1 MEPEI
6 LTGRPL
12 SMMTSFDILLLLIQS
27 NYIKTWLFC
36 ETENLSYINNYPIEN
51 GNFVNMDKGG
61 CILCSAM
68 LFLNIEVHVGV
79 RTGRKN
85 KEIFCLSWI

>member
-1 MEPEI
+1 MEQEI

-27 NYIKTWLFC
+27 NYIKTELFC

-51 GNFVNMDKGG
+51 GNLSTLYKGG
-61 CILCSAM
+61 CILCSDM
-68 LFLNIEVHVGV
+68 LFLKH
-79 RTGRKN
+79 
-85 KEIFCLSWI
+85 

>member
-1 MEPEI
+1 MTHEDTENRMEPEI

-27 NYIKTWLFC
+27 NYIKTELFC

-51 GNFVNMDKGG
+51 GNFVNIG
-61 CILCSAM
+61 
-68 LFLNIEVHVGV
+68 
-79 RTGRKN
+79 
-85 KEIFCLSWI
+85 

>member
-1 MEPEI
+1 MTHEDMENRMEPEI

-27 NYIKTWLFC
+27 NYIKTELFC

-51 GNFVNMDKGG
+51 GNFVNIG
-61 CILCSAM
+61 
-68 LFLNIEVHVGV
+68 
-79 RTGRKN
+79 
-85 KEIFCLSWI
+85 

>member
-1 MEPEI
+1 MTHEDTENRMGQEI

-27 NYIKTWLFC
+27 NYIKTELFC

-51 GNFVNMDKGG
+51 GNFVNIG
-61 CILCSAM
+61 
-68 LFLNIEVHVGV
+68 
-79 RTGRKN
+79 
-85 KEIFCLSWI
+85 

>member
-27 NYIKTWLFC
+27 NYIKTELFC

-51 GNFVNMDKGG
+51 GNFVNIGQRR
-61 CILCSAM
+61 LHTLLS
-68 LFLNIEVHVGV
+68 HV
-79 RTGRKN
+79 
-85 KEIFCLSWI
+85 IFKH

>member
-1 MEPEI
+1 MTHEDMENRMEQDI

-27 NYIKTWLFC
+27 NYIKTELFC

-51 GNFVNMDKGG
+51 GNLSTLDKGG
-61 CILCSAM
+61 CILCSDM
-68 LFLNIEVHVGV
+68 LF
-79 RTGRKN
+79 
-85 KEIFCLSWI
+85 

>member
-1 MEPEI
+1 MTHEDTENRMELEI

-27 NYIKTWLFC
+27 NYIKTELFC

-51 GNFVNMDKGG
+51 GNFVNIG
-61 CILCSAM
+61 
-68 LFLNIEVHVGV
+68 
-79 RTGRKN
+79 
-85 KEIFCLSWI
+85 

>member
-1 MEPEI
+1 MTHEDTQNGMEPEI

-27 NYIKTWLFC
+27 NYIKTELFC

-51 GNFVNMDKGG
+51 GNFVNIG
-61 CILCSAM
+61 
-68 LFLNIEVHVGV
+68 
-79 RTGRKN
+79 
-85 KEIFCLSWI
+85 

>member
-1 MEPEI
+1 MTHEDMENRMEQEI

-27 NYIKTWLFC
+27 NYIKTELFC

-51 GNFVNMDKGG
+51 GNFVNIG
-61 CILCSAM
+61 
-68 LFLNIEVHVGV
+68 
-79 RTGRKN
+79 
-85 KEIFCLSWI
+85 

>member
-1 MEPEI
+1 MTHEDTENRMEPEI

-27 NYIKTWLFC
+27 NYIKTELFC

-51 GNFVNMDKGG
+51 GNFVN
-61 CILCSAM
+61 
-68 LFLNIEVHVGV
+68 VG
-79 RTGRKN
+79 
-85 KEIFCLSWI
+85 